1 MCSSVL
7 LPRAAVNHAHIPPLH
22 FLVIKEYHIYIPY
35 FLPSLLPAS
44 PTGPALGSVR
54 VSPVAQAST
63 KDILFLPLHH
73 VVNERQLPLALSNIR
88 AAASLPPAVVAAA
101 AATV

>member
-7 LPRAAVNHAHIPPLH
+7 SPCAAVNHAHIPPLH
-22 FLVIKEYHIYIPY
+22 FLVIKEYHIYFPY
-35 FLPSLLPAS
+35 FLLSLLPAS
-44 PTGPALGSVR
+44 LTSPALSSVR

-63 KDILFLPLHH
+63 KDILFLALHH
-73 VVNERQLPLALSNIR
+73 VINERQLPLALSNIR
-88 AAASLPPAVVAAA
+88 AADSLPPPAAA